1 MVLWPRA
8 VSRAR
13 GAYLGWSRGLTWIPN
28 KLRATKILPISML
41 QGLLQSVDQE
51 CIQIIMASAKACKV
65 QTELKTSSVDELQ
78 LISTEV
84 CLAGSCFKLE
94 NIHLNQSDIR
104 LIRQQTQTQQ
114 ILDIINQSGKKR
126 DTFWSSHEF
135 IKNLWGEEGYVVLW
149 LKQCFQTVLGG
160 C

>member
-41 QGLLQSVDQE
+41 HGLLQSVDQE

-94 NIHLNQSDIR
+94 NIHLN
-104 LIRQQTQTQQ
+104 
-114 ILDIINQSGKKR
+114 
-126 DTFWSSHEF
+126 
-135 IKNLWGEEGYVVLW
+135 
-149 LKQCFQTVLGG
+149 
-160 C
+160 